1 MGADD
6 RGRGGD
12 EAEGRGGGAGQLARR
27 GGVGVE
33 EGREVHHSGRVHG
46 EDEAEAGDEGREAG
60 GLRQGG
66 DGEGEAGQDRGE
78 GLLRGGAEEGVLSR
92 GCTWGVWCEVDP

>member
-1 MGADD
+1 MG
-6 RGRGGD
+6 GGD

-33 EGREVHHSGRVHG
+33 EGGEVHHPGRVHG
-46 EDEAEAGDEGREAG
+46 EDEAEAGDEGGEAG

-66 DGEGEAGQDRGE
+66 DGEGQAGQDRGE
-78 GLLRGGAEEGVLSR
+78 GLLRVRIEEGVLSLLR
-92 GCTWGVWCEVDP
+92 WRPHSAANAEGSEL